1 MANSNHKRAFIEVT
15 ALAAMLFIVPLGYYY
30 GREHV
35 LGFQNRIYYALFG
48 IKQDH
53 LEQFKRKQEEIRKKD
68 EEAAK
73 LALGSEKKT
82 VGEEDKAEANV
93 ETPKTV

>member
-35 LGFQNRIYYALFG
+35 LGF
-48 IKQDH
+48 
-53 LEQFKRKQEEIRKKD
+53 
-68 EEAAK
+68 
-73 LALGSEKKT
+73 
-82 VGEEDKAEANV
+82 
-93 ETPKTV
+93 